1 MKTRRFRVLVVSSVV
16 FLMLCAAALAP
27 AAPVKVVYWRA
38 LTGAAGDV
46 QDELVKQFNA
56 SQSDVVAE
64 AQFQGVYAEVVQKIQ
79 AALAAGSVPDLVLL
93 DSPFVALFAKDEALV
108 PLDKFASNKKTGADL
123 KDFIPGLLDDGYYK
137 GKLYALP
144 FMRSTPLLYFNRDM
158 FAAAG
163 LPDRAPDTWDEFR
176 DFCRKMTKT
185 DQYGASFTLGTT
197 TAHWYLQGAIYAF
210 GGEVSDKNYKVKLES
225 PQAIAAAQLW
235 QDMVFKDKTALAGN
249 VPAGDAQNDLLT
261 GRAGMA
267 FGSTGSMSNIM
278 GRAKFRVGMG
288 FMPKQVKRS
297 VPVGGSLLAM
307 TSTDKARQAATWELM
322 KFLTNP
328 ASNSTIVVKT
338 GYMPISK
345 GATNYSGTVEYFK
358 QYPERKVAIDQLQYV
373 RPQASVMSFG
383 KGTEILRQA
392 VEKLLVGN
400 VPAAQVMKEA
410 AADLEKEY
418 EENWK

>member
-1 MKTRRFRVLVVSSVV
+1 MHKRRFRGLVVSS
-16 FLMLCAAALAP
+16 MLLLASVAVTAP

-46 QDELVKQFNA
+46 QDELVKKFNE
-56 SQSDVVAE
+56 SQGEVAAE
-64 AQFQGVYAEVVQKIQ
+64 AQFQGAYAEVVQKLL
-79 AALAAGSVPDLVLL
+79 AGMAAGSVPDLVLL
-93 DSPFVALFAKDEALV
+93 DSPFVALFAKDDALV
-108 PLDKFASNKKTGADL
+108 PLDKFASNKKTGVNL
-123 KDFIPGLLDDGYYK
+123 KDFIPGLLEDGYYK

-158 FAAAG
+158 FAEAG

-176 DFCRKMTKT
+176 DFCRKMTKA
-185 DQYGASFTLGTT
+185 DRYGASFTLGTT
-197 TAHWYLQGAIYAF
+197 TAHWYLQGAIYSF
-210 GGEVSDKNYKVKLES
+210 GGEVSDKNFKVKLTS
-225 PQAIAAAQLW
+225 APAVAAAQLW
-235 QDMVFKDKTALAGN
+235 QDMVFKDKIALAGN

-267 FGSTGSMSNIM
+267 FGSTGSMANIM
-278 GRAKFRVGMG
+278 SRAKFRVGMG
-288 FMPKQVKRS
+288 FMPAKVKHS

-307 TSTDKARQAATWELM
+307 TSSDKARQAATWELM

-338 GYMPISK
+338 GYMPTSK
-345 GATNYSGTVEYFK
+345 GAADYPDTVEYFK
-358 QYPERKVAIDQLQYV
+358 KYPERKTAIDQLQYV
-373 RPQASVMSFG
+373 RPQASVMSLG

-418 EENWK
+418 EENFK

>member
-1 MKTRRFRVLVVSSVV
+1 MHKRRFRGLIVSAIL
-16 FLMLCAAALAP
+16 FLLLAVAVTAP

-46 QDELVKQFNA
+46 QDELVKKFNE
-56 SQSDVVAE
+56 SQGDVVAE
-64 AQFQGVYAEVVQKIQ
+64 AQFQGAYAEVVQKIQ
-79 AALAAGSVPDLVLL
+79 AGLAAGSVPDLVLL
-93 DSPFVALFAKDEALV
+93 DSPFVALFAKDDALV
-108 PLDKFASNKKTGADL
+108 PLDKFASNKKTGVDL

-176 DFCRKMTKT
+176 DFCRKMTKA

-210 GGEVSDKNYKVKLES
+210 GGEVSDKNFKVKLTS
-225 PQAIAAAQLW
+225 APAVAAAQLW
-235 QDMVFKDKTALAGN
+235 QDMVFKDKIALAGN
-249 VPAGDAQNDLLT
+249 VTAGDAQNDLLT

-267 FGSTGSMSNIM
+267 FGSTGSMASIM
-278 GRAKFRVGMG
+278 SRAKFKVGMG
-288 FMPKQVKRS
+288 FMPGQPKHS
-297 VPVGGSLLAM
+297 VPVGGSVLAM
-307 TSTDKARQAATWELM
+307 TSSDKARQAATWELM
-322 KFLTNP
+322 KFLTSP

-338 GYMPISK
+338 GYMPISN
-345 GATNYSGTVEYFK
+345 AAAAYSGTVEYFK
-358 QYPERKVAIDQLQYV
+358 QYPDRKVAVDQLKYA
-373 RPQASVMSFG
+373 RPQASVISLAT
-383 KGTEILRQA
+383 GTEILRQA

-410 AADLEKEY
+410 AAELEKEY
-418 EENWK
+418 EESFK

>member
-1 MKTRRFRVLVVSSVV
+1 MRTRQFRGLVVALVTV
-16 FLMLCAAALAP
+16 LLLTAGLAA

-56 SQSDVVAE
+56 SQSGVAAE
-64 AQFQGVYAEVVQKIQ
+64 AQFQGAYADIVQKLQ

-93 DSPFVALFAKDEALV
+93 DSPFVALFAKDDVLG
-108 PLDKFASNKKTGADL
+108 PLDKFASAKKTGVNL
-123 KDFIPGLLDDGYYK
+123 KDFVPGLLDDGYYK

-176 DFCRKMTKT
+176 DFCRKMTKG
-185 DQYGASFTLGTT
+185 DQQYGAAFTLGLT
-197 TAHWYLQGAIYAF
+197 TAHWYLQGAIYSY
-210 GGEVSDKNYKVKLES
+210 GGEVSDKNFKAKLTS
-225 PQAIAAAQLW
+225 SQAIAAAQLW
-235 QDMVFKDKTALAGN
+235 QDMVFKDKIALAGN
-249 VPAGDAQNDLLT
+249 VAAGDAQNDLLT

-278 GRAKFRVGMG
+278 SRAKFRVGMG
-288 FMPKQVKRS
+288 FMPAKVKHA
-297 VPVGGSLLAM
+297 VPVGGSVIAM

-322 KFLTNP
+322 KFLTSP
-328 ASNSTIVVKT
+328 ASCSTIVVKT
-338 GYMPISK
+338 GYMPTSK
-345 GATNYSGTVEYFK
+345 GATDYPATVEYFTK
-358 QYPERKVAIDQLQYV
+358 YPERKIAIDQLKYV
-373 RPQASVMSFG
+373 RPQASVISLG

-392 VEKLLVGN
+392 VEKLLIGN

-410 AADLEKEY
+410 ATELEKEY
-418 EENWK
+418 EENFK